1 MDIKNQKELDALK
14 VLIHWTYF
22 FTKTGTAS
30 FHSDWL
36 QAESALRIVED
47 LEKTGR
53 LKEVEFEDEVGTV
66 WTKKEVTKLLT
77 QVETEPQNVTV
88 YFDGGFRKQEGLSGL
103 GIAIYFEQNK
113 KQWRI
118 RKNSVLE
125 QLESN
130 NEAEYAAFYEALK
143 QLEELG
149 VHHQRCVFKGDS
161 LVVLNQLSGEWPCYE
176 QPLNRWIDRIEEKL
190 EKLSIHPIYEQI
202 SRKANQEADHLA
214 SQALSGEDIFS
225 KLELNQ

>member
-1 MDIKNQKELDALK
+1 M
-14 VLIHWTYF
+14 
-22 FTKTGTAS
+22 
-30 FHSDWL
+30 
-36 QAESALRIVED
+36 
-47 LEKTGR
+47 
-53 LKEVEFEDEVGTV
+53 GTV

-77 QVETEPQNVTV
+77 QVDTEPQNVTV
-88 YFDGGFRKQEGLSGL
+88 YFDGGFRKNEGLSGL
-103 GIAIYFEQNK
+103 GIAIYFEQIK

-176 QPLNRWIDRIEEKL
+176 QPLNRWIDQIEEKL
-190 EKLSIHPIYEQI
+190 EKLSLHPIYEQI

-214 SQALSGEDIFS
+214 SQALSGEEIFS